1 MMGTLGDSGLISF
14 YATSCGANV
23 SFLMRLFDVHTHT
36 ISAAFWGTAKLE
48 TSQQM
53 DIFLE

>member
-53 DIFLE
+53 NIFLE